1 MYIFYK
7 KYIHVYK
14 LCIHTYTSFV
24 YVHIKNKKTEKEKNM
39 YTKFV
44 YDINF
49 VYVVQTYKNTEK
61 MNRKTKKNQQENRK
75 KTNREPKKRTGA
87 MWPFPIAPLSPPPPP
102 SRHVPSRA
110 RGAPISNFDWTRALP
125 LESLN
130 QYKLCVTISP

>member
-1 MYIFYK
+1 MYTNFVYIRIQALYTCILKTK
-7 KYIHVYK
+7 KPRK
-14 LCIHTYTSFV
+14 KKTCIQSLYTTYT
-24 YVHIKNKKTEKEKNM
+24 
-39 YTKFV
+39 
-44 YDINF
+44 NF

-102 SRHVPSRA
+102 SRHVHCRA